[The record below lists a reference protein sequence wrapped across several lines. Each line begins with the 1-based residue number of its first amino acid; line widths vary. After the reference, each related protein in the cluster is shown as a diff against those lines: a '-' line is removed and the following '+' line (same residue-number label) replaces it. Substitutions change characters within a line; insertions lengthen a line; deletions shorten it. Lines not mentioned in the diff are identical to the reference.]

1 MKEWLQELERWG
13 ADVIF
18 GRAKGFR
25 AALARFLMS
34 ALSGVFRALV
44 QLRLWSYRNGWQ
56 TQHHLGTRVIAIG
69 NITVGGTGKTPVVE
83 LLSRSL
89 RDRGRKV
96 AILSRGYKSRRLG
109 KPQKWRDA
117 ANRPIPSDRMP
128 KVVSTGSAL
137 LLDSKYAGDEPFM
150 LARNL
155 DGVSVVV
162 DKDRVKGGR
171 FAVRH
176 LDADT
181 LLLDDGMQYLDLA
194 HGLDIVLVDSG
205 APFGTEALLPRGT
218 LREPPKNLRRASYIL
233 LTKCDGSS
241 NAKLIERIRRYN
253 RTAEIIECTHGPIH
267 IEDVFTRER
276 RPLEFLR
283 DKWVGA
289 ISAIAVPEAFE
300 GALRKL
306 GARVEI
312 TRRFSDHYRFSR
324 RDVDRFMQ
332 RCVERDM
339 QLLMTTEKDAVR
351 FPRPSSIDVPVYF
364 LRIEVEILEG
374 RDVWDDLV
382 RRICEPEPAF
392 GQILRNRHAYRI

>member
-1 MKEWLQELERWG
+1 MKELIEELERWG

-18 GRAKGFR
+18 GRAKGFK
-25 AALARFLMS
+25 AAMMRFLMR
-34 ALSGVFRALV
+34 ALSGIFRMIV
-44 QLRLWSYRNGWQ
+44 QIRIWRYRSGWKQ
-56 TQHHLGTRVIAIG
+56 QHHLGTVVVAIG

-83 LLSRSL
+83 LMARSL

-96 AILSRGYKSRRLG
+96 AILSRGYKSKKLDR
-109 KPQKWRDA
+109 PQKWQ
-117 ANRPIPSDRMP
+117 NSTGHPIPGDKMP

-162 DKDRVKGGR
+162 DKNRVKSGR
-171 FAVRH
+171 FAIAN
-176 LDADT
+176 LDTDT
-181 LLLDDGMQYLDLA
+181 ILLDDGMQYLDLA
-194 HGLDIVLVDSG
+194 HAIDVVLIDSG

-233 LTKCDGSS
+233 ITKCNGTS
-241 NAKLIERIRRYN
+241 NESLIARIRKYN
-253 RTAEIIECTHGPIH
+253 KTAEIIECTHGPIH
-267 IEDVFTRER
+267 LEDVFTRER
-276 RPLEFLR
+276 QPLEFLK

-300 GALRKL
+300 GSLEKL

-312 TRRFSDHYRFSR
+312 RRRFSDHYRFSR
-324 RDVDRFMQ
+324 REVEKFMQ

-339 QLLMTTEKDAVR
+339 QLIVTTEKDAVR
-351 FPRPSSIDVPVYF
+351 FPHPASIDVPVYF
-364 LRIEVEILEG
+364 LRIEVEILKG
-374 RDVWDDLV
+374 REIWDDLIT
-382 RRICEPEPAF
+382 RLCNPPPAF
-392 GQILRNRHAYRI
+392 QSVLRHRDAYRP